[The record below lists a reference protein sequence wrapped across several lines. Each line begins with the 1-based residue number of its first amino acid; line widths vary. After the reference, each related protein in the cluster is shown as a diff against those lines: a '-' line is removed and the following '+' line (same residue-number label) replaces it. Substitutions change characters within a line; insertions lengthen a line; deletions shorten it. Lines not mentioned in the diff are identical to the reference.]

1 MLRHRDQVDQG
12 GADPTPA
19 SAITTRLQE
28 ASWRSGASH
37 LSYRASR
44 DDRAQQPAP
53 QAFAWVGWVFSR
65 NHPAQ
70 AFGLFRLNCRV
81 TPRDGTR
88 RKPAIPAKV
97 WIAVSGDLSIKV
109 PKMPATAAPTSST
122 CASPNAIGT
131 LLAKAAQA
139 RPPAIINQ
147 SMFNNKNQWI
157 NGAVLEQRPT
167 TSCGKLNFK
176 LKTRRVIF
184 SLLLNNQPRAAHPT
198 ARSPPHPTARSPPHP
213 TARSPGCPC
222 TGSSGGS
229 SKGGRGPSSGR
240 GSPRSAN

>member
-1 MLRHRDQVDQG
+1 MLRHRDLVDRG
-12 GADPTPA
+12 AADPAPA

-28 ASWRSGASH
+28 ASWRSAASPAV
-37 LSYRASR
+37 LSGKPRRSSATTSAAGFR
-44 DDRAQQPAP
+44 
-53 QAFAWVGWVFSR
+53 VGGLVFSR
-65 NHPAQ
+65 NYPAQ
-70 AFGLFRLNCRV
+70 AFGLFHFNCRV

>member
-1 MLRHRDQVDQG
+1 VLRHRDQVDQG
-12 GADPTPA
+12 GADPAPA

-28 ASWRSGASH
+28 ASWRSAASH

-81 TPRDGTR
+81 TPRDEPR
-88 RKPAIPAKV
+88 RKPAISAKV
-97 WIAVSGDLSIKV
+97 WIAVSGDLSV
-109 PKMPATAAPTSST
+109 NVQNMPATAAPMSCT

-131 LLAKAAQA
+131 LLAKAAQT

-147 SMFNNKNQWI
+147 SLFNSRNQWI
-157 NGAVLEQRPT
+157 KGAVLEQRPT
-167 TSCGKLNFK
+167 TSCGKLN
-176 LKTRRVIF
+176 LKPKARRVIF
-184 SLLLNNQPRAAHPT
+184 ILLPNGQPNA
-198 ARSPPHPTARSPPHP
+198 PHPTNRSPPHP

-229 SKGGRGPSSGR
+229 NNGGRGPSSGR
-240 GSPRSAN
+240 GSPRSAS